1 MKAKKEAG
9 RKRPGAFLLYLG
21 EDQRARLEA
30 YRAKLEQAE
39 GTRFGIPR
47 RVSTADVVR
56 LALERLFASP
66 AEAGGV
72 AVGHRP
78 GSEGRL
84 PEETAERLV
93 GLYRHL
99 ELEVPPSLLG
109 ATATESDGEAA
120 VFAKRPEAGTLD
132 GAALKAAR
140 EKAGVS
146 QAVFAKRLRV
156 SQPSLSSW
164 ERGKRAVPAERAE
177 ELRRL
182 LGP

>member
-9 RKRPGAFLLYLG
+9 RKRPGAFLLYLT

-66 AEAGGV
+66 GG
-72 AVGHRP
+72 RR
-78 GSEGRL
+78 S
-84 PEETAERLV
+84 EETADKLV
-93 GLYRHL
+93 
-99 ELEVPPSLLG
+99 
-109 ATATESDGEAA
+109 ATATGNDGEAA
-120 VFAKRPEAGTLD
+120 VFARPEAGTLD

-140 EKAGVS
+140 EKAGES
-146 QAVFAKRLRV
+146 QAVFAKRLGV
-156 SQPSLSSW
+156 SQPSLSAW
-164 ERGKRAVPAERAE
+164 ESGKRAVPAERVE
-177 ELRRL
+177 GLRSKL
-182 LGP
+182 PK

>member
-93 GLYRHL
+93 GLYRQNFNCL
-99 ELEVPPSLLG
+99 SRKIICYSRYP
-109 ATATESDGEAA
+109 A
-120 VFAKRPEAGTLD
+120 RP
-132 GAALKAAR
+132 
-140 EKAGVS
+140 
-146 QAVFAKRLRV
+146 
-156 SQPSLSSW
+156 
-164 ERGKRAVPAERAE
+164 
-177 ELRRL
+177 
-182 LGP
+182 

>member
-30 YRAKLEQAE
+30 YRAKLERAE
-39 GTRFGIPR
+39 GSRFGIPR

-66 AEAGGV
+66 DEAKPV
-72 AVGHRP
+72 AD
-78 GSEGRL
+78 GRL
-84 PEETAERLV
+84 SEETAERLV

-132 GAALKAAR
+132 GASLKAAR
-140 EKAGVS
+140 ETAGES
-146 QAVFAKRLRV
+146 QAVFAKRLGV

-164 ERGKRAVPAERAE
+164 ESGKRAVPAERVA
-177 ELRRL
+177 ELRRV
-182 LGP
+182 LGL